1 MKLTK
6 FVLPLLLLSMVLL
19 VAGCAP
25 KAVLLIE
32 GKYEDVDLLDWTH
45 LDTWFEDE
53 EEKKA
58 APEQPEHL
66 YADFTIAKGYS
77 TNPALNGF
85 QLHSLN
91 VEAVVE
97 GKTYVFKSINPNDVK
112 LPASI
117 FGEGD
122 IFSLSTGTRHFPAV
136 LPVTENYEEVTEG
149 AFWLTQYDEENDT
162 LVANILVLIK
172 WGEGFF
178 EQYEEPEEGEE
189 PDPDA
194 EFVYP
199 EFVAVLELV
208 DGKLMTTYPF
218 LFVDGV
224 PYMPTE
230 ELD

>member
-1 MKLTK
+1 MQE
-6 FVLPLLLLSMVLL
+6 
-19 VAGCAP
+19 
-25 KAVLLIE
+25 LLIE
-32 GKYEDVDLLDWTH
+32 SKYEDVDLLDWTH

-91 VEAVVE
+91 VEAVVD

-178 EQYEEPEEGEE
+178 GSRRAEEEKNQIQTQNLYIRNSLLFCGRRKTN
-189 PDPDA
+189 DH
-194 EFVYP
+194 
-199 EFVAVLELV
+199 L
-208 DGKLMTTYPF
+208 PF
-218 LFVDGV
+218 LLLTECLICRLRVD
-224 PYMPTE
+224 
-230 ELD
+230 